1 MLLRKKKLSP
11 YKQEQQRFSREYA
24 LLTEQLTQI
33 RTNFDQVTDSDAIDA
48 IIYEENAVLS
58 RLSQLYKDAKSAG
71 ITLDIHEYSQHKDT

>member
-33 RTNFDQVTDSDAIDA
+33 RANFDQVTDNDAIDA
-48 IIYEENAVLS
+48 MIYEENAVLA
-58 RLSQLYKDAKSAG
+58 RLAQLYKDAKAAG
-71 ITLDIHEYSQHKDT
+71 ITLDIYECVQHKDT